1 MGPESP
7 TSLTTRLTQGS
18 PRLASFAIVAA
29 DSESTQDR
37 LAKNRRL
44 AGSAFSTPRRA
55 DLFGSIRPVAR
66 SVRRGSL
73 LAHLVAAMKSRRNE
87 TPQSEHLKRKPSLI
101 APRRSAA
108 IAAPGRLRNRQTATP
123 AVSAGACRGGRVPVR
138 RSERK
143 TESQPPWRPRRGF
156 ERRRTIRSP
165 RDAGP
170 SQ

>member
-37 LAKNRRL
+37 LARNRRL

-66 SVRRGSL
+66 SVGRGSL
-73 LAHLVAAMKSRRNE
+73 L
-87 TPQSEHLKRKPSLI
+87 
-101 APRRSAA
+101 
-108 IAAPGRLRNRQTATP
+108 
-123 AVSAGACRGGRVPVR
+123 VR

-165 RDAGP
+165 RDAG
-170 SQ
+170 